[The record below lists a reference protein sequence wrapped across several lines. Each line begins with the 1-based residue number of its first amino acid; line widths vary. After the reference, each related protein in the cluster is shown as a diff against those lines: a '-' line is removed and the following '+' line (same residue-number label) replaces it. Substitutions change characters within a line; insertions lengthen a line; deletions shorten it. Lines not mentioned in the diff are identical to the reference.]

1 MWLSTCLVCSL
12 PPLMSIV
19 LSGCSIYLQSIL
31 SRPAL
36 QSHHNVKINCLN
48 VFNSSALLLLQG
60 VVNLFI
66 TPRQKIIKKFYSSNI
81 LSAKAAPT
89 NFKHKRS
96 LHGWRMLSI
105 TASAYNNSNSRWIC
119 WGRKGKSLQYL
130 SWKYASKKFWKQEN
144 VRPMISSPSTLLKS
158 HRGILPGPC
167 FVCLADNWCDCR
179 FVCKIIASN
188 CLKIKSMNLDPPPEQ
203 WALSRHNSLLIIHS
217 CE

>member
-1 MWLSTCLVCSL
+1 
-12 PPLMSIV
+12 MSIV

-31 SRPAL
+31 SGPAL

-81 LSAKAAPT
+81 LSAKAAPI
-89 NFKHKRS
+89 NFKHEGRLLGLCS
-96 LHGWRMLSI
+96 LSI
-105 TASAYNNSNSRWIC
+105 VNAYYSLSC
-119 WGRKGKSLQYL
+119 GGRKGKSLQYL

-158 HRGILPGPC
+158 HRRILPGPC